1 MKKKLL
7 PILLLTLLVSACAPV
22 TPSSELPSSEI
33 SSETPVSSEEVSS
46 ETPSSSEEHSSEETS
61 SEEPSIPSSE
71 SSSEEHSSSS
81 LPSEE
86 PSSESSSEPSPEPS
100 SEPSSSQEK
109 EPYTGYYESINPN
122 ATGNKLL
129 AQVRELIVTTHTKFA
144 SYGDSRGGSSGRSDE
159 TDYDPNNKKNLIMF
173 YTQASINGNWDQGKT
188 YNREHVWP
196 QSQSNG
202 LWGQTYGGAD
212 MHHIRPAF
220 SSINTARG
228 NKKFGEVSGGTIKT
242 YSYGGKTYT
251 AGTYNSAWEPT
262 DAVKGDVARIVLYI
276 FVRYNTIANLNKNNL
291 NSSGLNCFTEGKGV
305 GDLPITNVMAG
316 NKTTAFETLLE
327 WNELDPVD
335 QLELNR
341 NNGVYN
347 IQGNRN
353 PFIDHPEFV
362 TNIWG

>member
-22 TPSSELPSSEI
+22 IPSSELPSSEI
-33 SSETPVSSEEVSS
+33 SSETPVSSEEASS
-46 ETPSSSEEHSSEETS
+46 ETPSSSEEPSSEPSSEESTS
-61 SEEPSIPSSE
+61 SEQSS
-71 SSSEEHSSSS
+71 
-81 LPSEE
+81 SEE
-86 PSSESSSEPSPEPS
+86 PSSETPSSEPS
-100 SEPSSSQEK
+100 SESSSSQEK

-129 AQVRELIVTTHTKFA
+129 AQVRELIVTTHTKFT

-173 YTQASINGNWDQGKT
+173 YTQASINGNWDGGDT

-220 SSINTARG
+220 SSINSTRG

-251 AGTYNSAWEPT
+251 AGTYNSTWEPT

-362 TNIWG
+362 TYIWG